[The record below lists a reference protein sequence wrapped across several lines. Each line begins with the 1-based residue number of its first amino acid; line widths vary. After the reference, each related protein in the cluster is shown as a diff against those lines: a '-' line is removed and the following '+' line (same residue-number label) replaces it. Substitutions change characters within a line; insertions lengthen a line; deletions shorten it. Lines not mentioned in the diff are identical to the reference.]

1 MTSARAAQ
9 PRHLFAPTTCYP
21 KSTRSATSHFAG
33 KVSRLAA
40 VNDPF
45 ELAALNCMK
54 RERRAALKQFNER
67 QNSRVGMRCFCEH
80 RKGSGHVV
88 TLRRQSSWHC
98 LGFDL
103 DPALGAGGLQKVHY
117 VAAKLD
123 LVGDLA
129 DTDTL
134 PPDIEARLLVTKFA
148 NWAYERERRSFLDLS
163 SLNQDDGD
171 YFLPFGAQIR
181 LTEVILGAQCPSATL

>member
-1 MTSARAAQ
+1 
-9 PRHLFAPTTCYP
+9 
-21 KSTRSATSHFAG
+21 
-33 KVSRLAA
+33 
-40 VNDPF
+40 
-45 ELAALNCMK
+45 MK

-181 LTEVILGAQCPSATL
+181 LTEVILGAQCPSATLWHIWGLAKAIDRDIAVSRARLGFKYFEVKPDGRYPPN